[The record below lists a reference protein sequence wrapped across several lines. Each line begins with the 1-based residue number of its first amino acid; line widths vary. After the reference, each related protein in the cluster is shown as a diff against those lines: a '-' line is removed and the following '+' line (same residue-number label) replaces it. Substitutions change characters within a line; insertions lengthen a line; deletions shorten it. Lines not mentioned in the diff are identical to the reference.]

1 MRWQRDDGYVI
12 DDDPAVVDRDRLHVW
27 LDTDTYWWP
36 SGLRREVLEDAL
48 AHSLTL
54 TAVDPE
60 GAMVGFGRAITD
72 RATFAFLA
80 DVYIDPDHR
89 GRGLGGWLTEHFVA
103 HPELSSCRRLM
114 LATRD
119 AHGVYA
125 GAGFTPLAMPDIF
138 MEISRPG
145 AGSPAQP

>member
-12 DDDPAVVDRDRLHVW
+12 DDDPAVVDRDRLHGW

-89 GRGLGGWLTEHFVA
+89 GRGLGGWLTEQFVA